1 MFNLGVIL
9 GKQLLLLFM
18 VVKRAVVSFGMTM
31 LRAVNVTTLAS
42 GLNETDFAI
51 AHPTLIGVCL

>member
-1 MFNLGVIL
+1 
-9 GKQLLLLFM
+9 M